1 MNQRQELPEALR
13 TRIDSLLRAAGE
25 AERRGDLLSSE
36 DYSLRAWEV
45 LPEPKLNWDFYS
57 NIMPRDNLIFYRD
70 SKQFEKAMHWLEI
83 TRESY
88 GPERD
93 DMVEFLAATLWL
105 EMGEFDK
112 AFEEFDRQYKGSR
125 TRPFQGKDK
134 KYLDFY
140 LSRKGKK

>member
-1 MNQRQELPEALR
+1 MEKRRELPDKLR
-13 TRIDSLLRAAGE
+13 VQIDELLRQAGE
-25 AERRGDLLSSE
+25 ANRAGDFSRSE
-36 DYSLRAWEV
+36 EFRMSAWRT
-45 LPEPKLNWDFYS
+45 LPEPKLGWDFYA
-57 NIMPRDNLIFYRD
+57 NIIPRNNLLFYRD
-70 SKQFEKAMHWLEI
+70 TKQFEKAMHWLEI